1 MKKTKKAILI
11 IGNGQSILDY
21 EIGNIIDTFNNI
33 ARINNFMINN
43 YEKKTGKKTDI
54 WINGANQKLLGRKQI
69 FSQTIVSIPSSIII
83 KKSDSLIEHVSK
95 RLKMKATEFSIIPI
109 YDIERYE
116 SSVDHK
122 RLTTGITSILWGL
135 DNFDEVFIHGFDF
148 FIDSKSH
155 YYDSKFYNFINKYIL
170 NKGHKHDNHKEQ
182 KFVQNLINNGIV
194 KRLIDNI

>member
-109 YDIERYE
+109 YDIQRYE
-116 SSVDHK
+116 SIVDHK

-155 YYDSKFYNFINKYIL
+155 YYDSKFYNFINQYIL
-170 NKGHKHDNHKEQ
+170 NKGHKHDNLKEQ

>member
-1 MKKTKKAILI
+1 MKKTKKSILI

-109 YDIERYE
+109 YDIQRYE

-170 NKGHKHDNHKEQ
+170 NKGHKHDNLKEQ

>member
-1 MKKTKKAILI
+1 MKKTKKSILI

-170 NKGHKHDNHKEQ
+170 NKGHKHDNLKEQ